1 MGIGRARVSQLS
13 ATRPDFWG
21 LIPCRWFIYT
31 GARRELGG
39 RACGGSEHRCV
50 QGVRNSYVLH
60 RTVYI
65 LIFYTCVYSGRSQ
78 VCVGRQKVSCLI
90 PDGVYSDT
98 LHMCI
103 FWAST
108 GVCRASES
116 LMCYT
121 GRCVFRH
128 SKHVYI
134 LILYGVYYETLHM
147 CIFCVYI
154 LSLHTSTSD
163 MFYCIWDMK
172 LSTCVYSDTVWC
184 VLSTTHLPQ
193 MCFIAYGI

>member
-13 ATRPDFWG
+13 ATRPDFWE
-21 LIPCRWFIYT
+21 LIPRRGFIYT
-31 GARRELGG
+31 SARRELGG

-98 LHMCI
+98 LNVCI
-103 FWAST
+103 FWYCI
-108 GVCRASES
+108 VC
-116 LMCYT
+116 
-121 GRCVFRH
+121 
-128 SKHVYI
+128 I
-134 LILYGVYYETLHM
+134 IN
-147 CIFCVYI
+147 
-154 LSLHTSTSD
+154 HTSASD
-163 MFYCIWDMK
+163 VFYCIWDMK
-172 LSTCVYSDTVWC
+172 LSTCVYFACIFCRS
-184 VLSTTHLPQ
+184 THLPQ
-193 MCFIAYGI
+193 MCFIAYGMATTSRLHKSQGLVW